1 MSIPT
6 ISLNC
11 ASQEEIAKSL
21 RDACIKFG
29 FFYLEDHSIPQ
40 SLLDDV
46 FFQSQKLFALPMEHK
61 LELSDSV
68 LTRGYT
74 RFEEETLDP
83 INQKRGDTKEGFY
96 IGDEVDVQYMDPKKL
111 RGPNIWP
118 TSFENCITDEECGLF
133 RETMEKYRREAV
145 RVCMELVKYFAMSLT
160 LSADGSDPHL
170 FDEYFTEPS
179 TFIRLLHY
187 SAEESAPREGVYACG
202 AHSDYGMLTLLLTD
216 DNPGLQILTSDGTW
230 INVPPKKGVFVVN
243 IGDMFERWTN
253 GLYKSTIHRVITP
266 RGAKE
271 RYSVPFFFEPNFD
284 ALVECLESC
293 CNEDNPAKFPPITA
307 GQHLLNMYALT
318 HADFTASS
326 SQKA

>member
-11 ASQEEIAKSL
+11 ASQKEIASSL
-21 RDACIKFG
+21 REACINAG
-29 FFYLEDHSIPQ
+29 FFYLKDHSIPQ

-46 FFQSQKLFALPMEHK
+46 FTQSKQLFSLPMEHK
-61 LELSDSV
+61 LEISDSV

-83 INQKRGDTKEGFY
+83 MNQVRGDTKEGFY
-96 IGDEVDVQYMDPKKL
+96 IGDEVDVQHMDPKKL
-111 RGPNIWP
+111 KGPNVWP
-118 TSFENCITDEECGLF
+118 TNTNCSMTDEQCQLF
-133 RETMEKYRREAV
+133 RDTMERYRKEAV
-145 RVCMELVKYFAMSLT
+145 RVCMELVKYFALSLT
-160 LSADGSDPHL
+160 SGNPHL
-170 FDEYFTEPS
+170 FDEYFTEPT

-187 SAEESAPREGVYACG
+187 SAEESVPCEGVYACG

-216 DNPGLQILTSDGTW
+216 ENKGLQIQTKDREWLD
-230 INVPPKKGVFVVN
+230 VPPKKGAFVVN

-253 GLYKSTIHRVITP
+253 GLYKSTVHRVITP
-266 RGAKE
+266 KGAKE

-293 CNEDNPAKFPPITA
+293 CNEDNPAKYPPITA
-307 GQHLLNMYALT
+307 GQHLLNMYAST
-318 HADFTASS
+318 HADFNASTS
-326 SQKA
+326 

>member
-11 ASQEEIAKSL
+11 ASQEEIASSL
-21 RDACIKFG
+21 REACINVG

-40 SLLDDV
+40 SLIDNV
-46 FFQSQKLFALPMEHK
+46 FIRSKQLFCLPMQQK
-61 LELSDSV
+61 RELSDSI

-74 RFEEETLDP
+74 RFGEETLDP
-83 INQKRGDTKEGFY
+83 INQIRGDTKEGFY
-96 IGDEVDVQYMDPKKL
+96 IGDEVDVQHMDPKKL
-111 RGPNIWP
+111 KGPNVWP
-118 TSFENCITDEECGLF
+118 TNANCSMTDEESRLF
-133 RETMEKYRREAV
+133 RDTMERYRREAV
-145 RVCMELVKYFAMSLT
+145 RVCMELVRYFAISLT
-160 LSADGSDPHL
+160 SSNPHL

-187 SAEESAPREGVYACG
+187 SAEESAPSEGVYACG

-216 DNPGLQILTSDGTW
+216 DNPGLQIQTKDGTW
-230 INVPPKKGVFVVN
+230 VDVPPKKGAFVVN

-253 GLYKSTIHRVITP
+253 GLFKSTVHRVITP
-266 RGAKE
+266 KDANE

-293 CNEDNPAKFPPITA
+293 CNKDNPAKYPPITA
-307 GQHLLNMYALT
+307 GQHLLNMYAST
-318 HADFTASS
+318 HADFKASS
-326 SQKA
+326 AKTS